1 MSISLK
7 KLLTLPSLSEAK
19 LITGDINSQIEISN
33 VMVLEAPDVKHWAKK
48 GQLLLSSLYTIQNF
62 SEAEQINF
70 IKELHDIKVSGL
82 IIKINRFIDYIP
94 KGILEGADLMQFP
107 IIQIPDSVSYE
118 SVMIEVMQH
127 LFNQKVALL
136 DHYRNVHLEMMTLA
150 LNPEQ
155 AGLSNS
161 ISKLH
166 ELVNKPI
173 SLIIGEEHLITNE
186 SYRTFDVVK
195 LIENNKSDFNFEYN
209 RQLVTYPMSRF
220 SFPTTQLVIPIDT
233 DSHKKCFLIIHE
245 LDKKVNEMDLMV
257 IENSTL
263 IIKLEVLKEN
273 SIKQA
278 KMNLINDVFD
288 DLIYGKFNSSD
299 ELSELIN
306 FLKMDSKLRY
316 RVVVW
321 RFDTDTT
328 NTQVLTQT
336 NELSV
341 GNQLM
346 SYIRKS
352 YPSVTYRVRNNRIL
366 FLISHKELP
375 TTKLPK
381 FIQTLETIY
390 EQHFDDNVL
399 FQVGISEE
407 SSLEQLHYEAK
418 KALQIIQQGE
428 LFIGNHFALTFEDLG
443 LYRIFSHLMEDASY
457 NDYIPTSLKI
467 IVENYPLWLETLK
480 LFFDFN
486 QSYTKVADVLFIHKK
501 TVHYRIE
508 KMVQLAEIDLN
519 NPEEIL
525 QLQIGLRLLLIK
537 SQHN

>member
-7 KLLTLPSLSEAK
+7 NLLTLPSLSEAK

-62 SEAEQINF
+62 SETEQINF
-70 IKELHDIKVSGL
+70 IKELHEIKVSGL
-82 IIKINRFIDYIP
+82 IIKINRFIDHIP
-94 KGILEGADLMQFP
+94 KGILEGANLMGFP

-118 SVMIEVMQH
+118 SVMINVMQH

-166 ELVNKPI
+166 QLVKKPI
-173 SLIIGEEHLITNE
+173 SLIVGEEHLITNE
-186 SYRTFDVVK
+186 SYRDFDVIK
-195 LIENNKSDFNFEYN
+195 LLENNKSDFNFEYN
-209 RQLVTYPMSRF
+209 RQLVFYPLSNF
-220 SFPTTQLVIPIDT
+220 SFSTTQLVIPIET

-245 LDKKVNEMDLMV
+245 LDKPVDEMDLMV

-263 IIKLEVLKEN
+263 IIKLEILKEN

-288 DLIYGKFNSSD
+288 DLIYGKFNSTD
-299 ELSELIN
+299 ELRELTD
-306 FLKMDSKLRY
+306 FLKIDNRLRY

-321 RFDTDTT
+321 RFDTDTA
-328 NTQVLTQT
+328 NTQSLTPK
-336 NELSV
+336 NEVFV
-341 GNQLM
+341 GKQIMGQIKKL
-346 SYIRKS
+346 
-352 YPSVTYRVRNNRIL
+352 YPSVIYRVRNNRVL
-366 FLISHKELP
+366 FLISQKEVS

-381 FIQTLETIY
+381 LIQSLESIH
-390 EQHFDDNVL
+390 QQLHDNNVL

-407 SSLEQLHYEAK
+407 STLEELHHEAK
-418 KALQIIQQGE
+418 KALQIIQQAE
-428 LFIGNHFALTFEDLG
+428 LFIGTHFALTFEDLG
-443 LYRIFSHLMEDASY
+443 LYRIFSHLVEDASY

-486 QSYTKVADVLFIHKK
+486 QSYKKVADTLFIHKK

-508 KMVQLAEIDLN
+508 KMIQLADIDLN
-519 NPEEIL
+519 NPEEVL

-537 SQHN
+537 AQHN